1 LPNIAQISP
10 TADTTWELGEN
21 FTAFAGIGFSVRFTW
36 GLGEHKIISPMIPR
50 LSGDTMIF

>member
-1 LPNIAQISP
+1 MSP

-21 FTAFAGIGFSVRFTW
+21 FTAFAGIGFSW
-36 GLGEHKIISPMIPR
+36 GLGEHKIMSPMMPC